1 VTSDSTPTRPFV
13 VIESSRTAA
22 SDSLVAALVREGI
35 DVASCAGPRHVGDC
49 PLVTTT
55 DCHLVGRADAVIH
68 DLDLDDPVDRDVLW
82 MLRTRYPELQVIVEA
97 STDSARKHR
106 RELDGCVV
114 VPPYSPE
121 HLAEVV
127 AGVVAHR

>member
-1 VTSDSTPTRPFV
+1 MSSDTARPFV

-22 SDSLVAALVREGI
+22 SDALVASLVREGF
-35 DVASCAGPRHVGDC
+35 DVATCAGPRNVGDC

-55 DCHLVGRADAVIH
+55 DCHLVERADAVIH

-82 MLRTRYPELQVIVEA
+82 MLRSRYPELQVIVET
-97 STDSARKHR
+97 STDNARRHQDD
-106 RELDGCVV
+106 LAGCIV
-114 VPPYSPE
+114 VPPYSPD

-127 AGVVAHR
+127 AEVVAQR